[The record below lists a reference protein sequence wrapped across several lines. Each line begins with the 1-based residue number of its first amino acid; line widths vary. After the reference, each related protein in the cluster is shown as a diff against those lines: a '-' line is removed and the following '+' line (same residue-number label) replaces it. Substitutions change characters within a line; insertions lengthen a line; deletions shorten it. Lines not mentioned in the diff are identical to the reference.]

1 MKKYKLNLT
10 ILGIN
15 LTQDNDF
22 SANLRAKQFMDFS
35 CRERYRAGDN

>member
-22 SANLRAKQFMDFS
+22 TSKFTGKTAIGSQIPGTLSGRV
-35 CRERYRAGDN
+35 